1 MWRSPEP
8 RFDVASAI
16 CQGGR
21 DYQEDA
27 IVTDFPFGADSG
39 VVVLADGMGGHAAG
53 DVASKIVVTEVFS
66 ELKFESANFADF
78 EAEIPTYLT
87 TAAVNANSIVREHVT
102 ANPDTRGM
110 GATLV
115 SVVLIENRMYWM
127 SIGDSPLYHFRGG
140 KMQQLNEDHSMA
152 PQIDFMVKSGLLD
165 EEAGRN
171 HPDRNCLTS
180 VILGDRVAK
189 SDCPKTPFELQ
200 VGDIVVVSS
209 DGLQYLEDAKIQ
221 KILHRYRRKKAAE
234 IAGYLLEAI
243 ETLADPDQD
252 NCTFS
257 VIKLNHNKP
266 VIRAIRA
273 KPVGHVESHAA
284 TITRVVELDD
294 EKDVAAKADA
304 PKVVAKANE
313 PTKIKEVKPLK
324 KVDISDQPDNA
335 KEVDAAEPPAKI
347 AAGGK

>member
-78 EAEIPTYLT
+78 ESEIPQFLT
-87 TAAVNANSIVREHVT
+87 KSAANANQIVREHVKS
-102 ANPDTRGM
+102 NPDTRGM

-115 SVVLIENRMYWM
+115 STVLIENRLYWM
-127 SIGDSPLYHFRGG
+127 SIGDSPLYHFRSG
-140 KMQQLNEDHSMA
+140 KLQQLNEDHSMA
-152 PQIDFMVKSGLLD
+152 PQIDFMVESGLLD
-165 EEAGRN
+165 PEAGKN

-180 VILGDRVAK
+180 VILGERVAK

-221 KILHRYRRKKAAE
+221 KILQRHRRKKSAE

-243 ETLADPDQD
+243 EALADPDQD

-273 KPVGHVESHAA
+273 KPVGHVDSHSSNV
-284 TITRVVELDD
+284 TRVVELDD
-294 EKDVAAKADA
+294 GNKIAA
-304 PKVVAKANE
+304 
-313 PTKIKEVKPLK
+313 TKGDTEIKEVRPIK
-324 KVDISDQPDNA
+324 KIKAATNDNDTVE
-335 KEVDAAEPPAKI
+335 EVEAAEPPAKM

>member
-27 IVTDFPFGADSG
+27 IVTDFPFGSDSG

-78 EAEIPTYLT
+78 ENDIPNYLT
-87 TAAVNANSIVREHVT
+87 SAAVSANKVVRDHVKEH
-102 ANPDTRGM
+102 PDTRGM

-127 SIGDSPLYHFRGG
+127 SIGDSPLYHFRAGNM
-140 KMQQLNEDHSMA
+140 KQLNEDHSMA

-165 EEAGRN
+165 PEAGKN

-189 SDCPKTPFELQ
+189 SDCPKTPFELA
-200 VGDIVVVSS
+200 VGDIVVVAS
-209 DGLQYLEDAKIQ
+209 DGLQYLEEAHIQ

-243 ETLADPDQD
+243 EALADPDQD

-273 KPVGHVESHAA
+273 KPVGHIDAHTS

-294 EKDVAAKADA
+294 VENDQVAATK
-304 PKVVAKANE
+304 E
-313 PTKIKEVKPLK
+313 PTRIKEVRPIKKIVLK
-324 KVDISDQPDNA
+324 DGNDHS

>member
-78 EAEIPTYLT
+78 ESEIPRFLT
-87 TAAVNANSIVREHVT
+87 ESASNANGYVRQHVQVH
-102 ANPDTRGM
+102 PETRGM

-115 SVVLIENRMYWM
+115 SVVLVENRMYWM
-127 SIGDSPLYHFRGG
+127 SIGDSPLYHYRGG

-152 PQIDFMVKSGLLD
+152 PQIDFMVKQGLLD
-165 EEAGRN
+165 EDAGKN

-180 VILGDRVAK
+180 VILGDRVSK

-209 DGLQYLEDAKIQ
+209 DGLQYLEDANIQ

-243 ETLADPDQD
+243 EALADPDQD

-273 KPVGHVESHAA
+273 KPVGHFDTPTKTV
-284 TITRVVELDD
+284 TRVVEL
-294 EKDVAAKADA
+294 EEVENVAAKAD
-304 PKVVAKANE
+304 PKEDAAQKMGPMV
-313 PTKIKEVKPLK
+313 IKEIKPIK
-324 KVDISDQPDNA
+324 KVELDDETNITE
-335 KEVDAAEPPAKI
+335 EVDAAVPPAKI